1 VILHRDTSGLIKL
14 WRRFVKDF
22 TELLVNKTTK
32 LGIERT
38 KSVARKSLTG
48 KGTSPLKIYN
58 VSAPFEKVQM
68 DVLGSLPT
76 IFSGNKY
83 LLVIVDCFIK

>member
-1 VILHRDTSGLIKL
+1 MILHRDISGLIKL

-22 TELLVNKTTK
+22 TELLINRTRK
-32 LGIERT
+32 LGVERI
-38 KSVARKSLTG
+38 KSVARKGLMG

-58 VSAPFEKVQM
+58 VRAPFEKVQM

-76 IFSGNKY
+76 ILSGNKY
-83 LLVIVDCFIK
+83 LLVIVDCFTK